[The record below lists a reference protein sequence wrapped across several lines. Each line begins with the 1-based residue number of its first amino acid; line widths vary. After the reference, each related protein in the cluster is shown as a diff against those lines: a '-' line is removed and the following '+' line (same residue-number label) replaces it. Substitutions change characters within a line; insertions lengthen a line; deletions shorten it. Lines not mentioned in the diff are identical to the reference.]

1 MEAELKPKGRRRK
14 SRFDVGP
21 ASAEPRLAEVDVRL
35 SSDTSDFGPTATS
48 PFGPTS
54 THLKIEYCEP
64 DIDSRIKPDPD
75 HVDQNGNSFDPRS
88 AVLGNGHRL
97 PLAQFGTGGPS
108 YKCQL

>member
-21 ASAEPRLAEVDVRL
+21 ASAEPSLVEVRL

-108 YKCQL
+108 FKCQ